1 MRLDLFWSA
10 ANEGTGR
17 AAALRVETFGK
28 TGTTQDN
35 RDAIF
40 IGFAGDLVTGVWV
53 GNDDN
58 SPLKGNVHGGGLPAR
73 IWRDFMS
80 RAIDVPPA
88 RRPQPQRQPRREAST
103 SPTFEG
109 PTLILPPADVGGIEI
124 GVDIPPD
131 PVPIPPN
138 PPPSHDEDTPSR

>member
-1 MRLDLFWSA
+1 MLLDLLWSA

-80 RAIDVPPA
+80 RAINVPPA
-88 RRPQPQRQPRREAST
+88 RRRSEDRRVGKECVST
-103 SPTFEG
+103 CRLRWAPY
-109 PTLILPPADVGGIEI
+109 P
-124 GVDIPPD
+124 
-131 PVPIPPN
+131 
-138 PPPSHDEDTPSR
+138 

>member
-1 MRLDLFWSA
+1 MLLDLLWSA

-73 IWRDFMS
+73 IWRAFMS
-80 RAIDVPPA
+80 RALHLPPA
-88 RRPQPQRQPRREAST
+88 RRPQPTRPPRRHGA
-103 SPTFEG
+103 
-109 PTLILPPADVGGIEI
+109 
-124 GVDIPPD
+124 
-131 PVPIPPN
+131 N
-138 PPPSHDEDTPSR
+138 PPPFHGPPPHLPPPDLR

>member
-1 MRLDLFWSA
+1 MAGLMWCFFSSRRRHTRCALGTGVQTCALPILRARIRQFNGRSTWPMLLDLLWSA

-40 IGFAGDLVTGVWV
+40 IGFAGALVTGVWV

-58 SPLKGNVHGGGLPAR
+58 RLLQGTVHGGVLPAR
-73 IWRDFMS
+73 LR
-80 RAIDVPPA
+80 RAFK
-88 RRPQPQRQPRREAST
+88 ST
-103 SPTFEG
+103 DKPHH
-109 PTLILPPADVGGIEI
+109 P
-124 GVDIPPD
+124 
-131 PVPIPPN
+131 
-138 PPPSHDEDTPSR
+138 

>member
-1 MRLDLFWSA
+1 MIRPPPRSTRTDTPFPYTTLFRSRQFNGRSTGPMLLDLLWSA

-88 RRPQPQRQPRREAST
+88 RRPQPQQ
-103 SPTFEG
+103 
-109 PTLILPPADVGGIEI
+109 I
-124 GVDIPPD
+124 GRAHV
-131 PVPIPPN
+131 
-138 PPPSHDEDTPSR
+138 

>member
-1 MRLDLFWSA
+1 MLLDLLWSA

-53 GNDDN
+53 GTEDN
-58 SPLKGNVHGGGLPAR
+58 SPLKGNVHGGGLPSR

-88 RRPQPQRQPRREAST
+88 RRNHPQRHRKSAAQGR
-103 SPTFEG
+103 
-109 PTLILPPADVGGIEI
+109 
-124 GVDIPPD
+124 GVSGSDDRGRCATHHSIKQ
-131 PVPIPPN
+131 
-138 PPPSHDEDTPSR
+138 H